1 MPGTS
6 NPFPRLTN
14 LCCYWFAI
22 GIPRCRASSHH
33 PGLVNGQW
41 ICRTE
46 HACLPARQEQ
56 GGVDDACI
64 KASASQPWDWSIL
77 PIIKGG
83 EQPGKA
89 NGIGTCKTALSDTG
103 AASGAVQPALQWEA
117 PLHTQ
122 HSRRLSR
129 GLPTAGAAQHSGGW
143 RTPLRP
149 VGRPPPP
156 SVSPR
161 QAAPNI
167 PQAAARSV
175 TRHPAGTHTPH
186 HASTSP
192 VHQPQGKPTMAMRCS
207 QASRTSFVSSRP

>member
-6 NPFPRLTN
+6 NPFPRLVN
-14 LCCYWFAI
+14 LCCHWFAI
-22 GIPRCRASSHH
+22 CIPRCRASSHH
-33 PGLVNGQW
+33 PGLVDGQW
-41 ICRTE
+41 TCRAE
-46 HACLPARQEQ
+46 HACLPARR
-56 GGVDDACI
+56 GVEDACI
-64 KASASQPWDWSIL
+64 KASATGRGIGPSSPSSR
-77 PIIKGG
+77 GG
-83 EQPGKA
+83 GGPPGKA

-122 HSRRLSR
+122 HPRRLSR

-161 QAAPNI
+161 RAAPNI
-167 PQAAARSV
+167 PQAAPRSV

-192 VHQPQGKPTMAMRCS
+192 VLQPPSSPLKPSGALKGS
-207 QASRTSFVSSRP
+207 LAWQ